1 MKIFA
6 IIIITKVDENRS
18 SEQCKKTASLTKRF
32 EVYQI
37 ENNLYHRGP
46 HGRGKNHRIT
56 TDEKQIKSLCV
67 FRRRLVLGCA
77 PVPNNGRNEEDGAA
91 KYLFFASTVYP
102 LFRLSKHCFLLGT
115 A

>member
-37 ENNLYHRGP
+37 ENNLYHRGT
-46 HGRGKNHRIT
+46 HGRGKNYRIT
-56 TDEKQIKSLCV
+56 TTEKQIK
-67 FRRRLVLGCA
+67 
-77 PVPNNGRNEEDGAA
+77 
-91 KYLFFASTVYP
+91 
-102 LFRLSKHCFLLGT
+102 
-115 A
+115 